1 MEPIPSPLDLTIA
14 LVQVPSITPE
24 DHGCQDVL
32 IGPLQQMGFTVYPL
46 PFGNVRNFYARL
58 GTHGKNFCFA
68 GHTDV
73 VSTGDRALWRSDPFA
88 AEVRDG
94 ILTGRG
100 VCDMKGGLAC
110 MLTATAR
117 FLRDNP
123 DFSQKNSLSFLI
135 TGDEEGDA
143 IHGTVCV
150 LEWLAQRGEGLDYCL
165 VGEPTNMARL
175 GDGLKLGRRGS
186 LNGELLIHGRQGHV
200 AYPTL
205 ADNPIH
211 RVAPILDQLA
221 HLSFDT
227 GNRHFPATTLQFTQ
241 IHAGD
246 SSTNNVIPGLLR
258 VGFNFRFS
266 PESSPESLEGQLRE
280 VLDRMVPPSSYTLK
294 TVLSGLPFLT
304 AEGPFL
310 TQLSESIQQV
320 TGIRPTPSTGG
331 GTSDAR
337 FISKVCPQTLE
348 FGLLSA
354 SIHKINEQVQ
364 VADLEQLTRVYEHL
378 LHTLFSAPTEIV

>member
-1 MEPIPSPLDLTIA
+1 MDPIPSPLDLTIA

-24 DHGCQDVL
+24 DHGCQNLL
-32 IGPLQQMGFTVYPL
+32 IAPLQRMGFTIYPL
-46 PFGNVRNFYARL
+46 AFGNVSNFYARL
-58 GTHGKNFCFA
+58 GTQGKNFCFA

-123 DFSQKNSLSFLI
+123 RFPQKNSLSFLI

-143 IHGTVCV
+143 IHGTVRV
-150 LEWLAQRGEGLDYCL
+150 LEWLAQRGETLDYCL
-165 VGEPTNMARL
+165 LGEPTNMEKL
-175 GDGLKLGRRGS
+175 GDGIKHGRRGS

-211 RVAPILDQLA
+211 RVAPILEQLVHLRFDQ
-221 HLSFDT
+221 S
-227 GNRHFPATTLQFTQ
+227 NRHFPATTLQFTQ
-241 IHAGD
+241 IQAGNG
-246 SSTNNVIPGLLR
+246 SNNVIPGLLR
-258 VGFNFRFS
+258 VAFNFRFS
-266 PESSPESLEGQLRE
+266 PESSPESLEGQLRA
-280 VLDRMVPPSSYTLK
+280 VLDRMVPPSTYTLK
-294 TVLSGLPFLT
+294 TMLSGLPFLT
-304 AEGPFL
+304 TEGSFL
-310 TQLSESIQQV
+310 TQLSESVQQV
-320 TGIRPTPSTGG
+320 TGIKPTPSTGG

-348 FGLLSA
+348 FGLLSP

-378 LHTLFSAPTEIV
+378 LHALFPA